1 MAKTFADRA
10 SGLSAGVGRRD
21 AAVKP
26 TGKELLINSLL
37 VIPAHAGI
45 Q

>member
-1 MAKTFADRA
+1 MTKTFTDKA
-10 SGLSAGVGRRD
+10 SCLSAGVGRRD

-26 TGKELLINSLL
+26 AGKELLINSLL